1 MRKLVPLPMV
11 RYVFMKLSFCVVCD
25 SLFIPSLWS
34 SFLTWKLSPWVKKLT
49 LIHPNHL
56 HLLRLNPFMLFPRCA
71 LWRKVILIILGKD
84 SNSWREPFLD
94 YLTQMKKLVP
104 LPIVRYAFVKLSFC
118 VVHDS
123 LFIPSLWSSFLPKI
137 ALGQLMPNS
146 WRIIISFMSI
156 WVSIL
161 EGDMIKLN

>member
-11 RYVFMKLSFCVVCD
+11 RYVFMKLSFYLVCD

-49 LIHPNHL
+49 LLHPNHL
-56 HLLRLNPFMLFPRCA
+56 HLLRLNPPCSCWGV

-94 YLTQMKKLVP
+94 YLAKMRKLVP
-104 LPIVRYAFVKLSFC
+104 LPIMKYVFMKLSFS
-118 VVHDS
+118 VVCDS
-123 LFIPSLWSSFLPKI
+123 LFIPSLWSSFSLENC
-137 ALGQLMPNS
+137 LGPTCAK
-146 WRIIISFMSI
+146 R
-156 WVSIL
+156 L
-161 EGDMIKLN
+161 EDIN